1 MRRVIIESPFAGDVE
16 RNVAY
21 ARRCMRDSLS
31 RGEAPLASHLLY
43 PQVLRDENTE
53 ERRQGIGAGL
63 SWATCAE
70 ATIVY
75 VDHGISRGME
85 LGIAHAKRA
94 GRKIEYRS
102 LVVP

>member
-16 RNVAY
+16 RNTDY
-21 ARRCMRDSLS
+21 ARRCLRDSLS

-43 PQVLRDENTE
+43 PQVLKDENAE
-53 ERRQGIGAGL
+53 ERRQGVGAGL
-63 SWATCAE
+63 SWATCA

-102 LVVP
+102 LMVP